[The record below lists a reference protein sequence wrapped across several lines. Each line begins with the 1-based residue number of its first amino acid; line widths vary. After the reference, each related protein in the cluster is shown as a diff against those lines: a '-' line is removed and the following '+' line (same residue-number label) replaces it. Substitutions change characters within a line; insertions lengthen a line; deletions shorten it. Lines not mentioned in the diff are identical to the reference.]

1 MEVGKH
7 KRINQ
12 IDLLYHPHFH
22 IALGSH
28 LQYHRTAITTK
39 LEQGDC
45 HFEIICMIGHLE
57 FVLHLCFEILKNQSF
72 NNFLVRNEKRVARK

>member
-57 FVLHLCFEILKNQSF
+57 LRSIFVLRSEKI
-72 NNFLVRNEKRVARK
+72 NNLIIF

>member
-1 MEVGKH
+1 MHLQQPTATLEVGKH

-45 HFEIICMIGHLE
+45 HFEIICMIGLRSI
-57 FVLHLCFEILKNQSF
+57 FVLRSEKI
-72 NNFLVRNEKRVARK
+72 NNLIIF